1 MGHPRGLS
9 ERTRGAVTGAR
20 GWAQAQRENHVLV
33 DLLVDLFKRFKAAD
47 GTVLA
52 GYLAYRLFLMLIP
65 LAAIVVAVAG
75 FARAESVD
83 AANHMNLGGAMVDGL
98 SQASADVE
106 KSRLPLLLSGLAGFL
121 VASWGLLGG
130 LQVTGARVWQ
140 IPTVRFPSKGR
151 AFVRLC
157 GSLLLFALVFYVSA
171 LVRRL
176 GVIAGLAGSMATLAS
191 FGVAFF
197 GLSWILPRRCREWY
211 WLLPGTTIGALS
223 GVGLQ
228 ALATFYLP
236 SKLADSSATYGAFGI
251 TLTVLSYLFILGTL
265 FVVATAANAVLF
277 ERYRHDPPGLLR
289 RAAELVPRLDLS
301 VGSGYVPEG
310 DAAEV
315 IGRGGPPPR

>member
-20 GWAQAQRENHVLV
+20 DWAHAQRENHVLV

-106 KSRLPLLLSGLAGFL
+106 KSRLPLLLSGVAGFL

-130 LQVTGARVWQ
+130 FR
-140 IPTVRFPSKGR
+140 
-151 AFVRLC
+151 
-157 GSLLLFALVFYVSA
+157 
-171 LVRRL
+171 
-176 GVIAGLAGSMATLAS
+176 
-191 FGVAFF
+191 
-197 GLSWILPRRCREWY
+197 
-211 WLLPGTTIGALS
+211 
-223 GVGLQ
+223 
-228 ALATFYLP
+228 
-236 SKLADSSATYGAFGI
+236 
-251 TLTVLSYLFILGTL
+251 
-265 FVVATAANAVLF
+265 
-277 ERYRHDPPGLLR
+277 
-289 RAAELVPRLDLS
+289 
-301 VGSGYVPEG
+301 
-310 DAAEV
+310 
-315 IGRGGPPPR
+315 